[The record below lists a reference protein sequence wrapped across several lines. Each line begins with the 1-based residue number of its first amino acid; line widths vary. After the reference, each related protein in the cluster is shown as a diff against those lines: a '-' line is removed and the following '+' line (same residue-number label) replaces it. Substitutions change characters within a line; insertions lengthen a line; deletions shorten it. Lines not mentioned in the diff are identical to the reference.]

1 MSLNSQ
7 SGCCMCGPFV
17 STDLIFLR
25 VGVLLYFSNGG
36 FLYTLI
42 NGVNFKPTEFYYSII
57 DSEIVIS
64 CLHCTVF
71 LLALSPFGLSLNTMF
86 YPLFAEKKKKKKKV
100 SE

>member
-25 VGVLLYFSNGG
+25 VGVLLYFSNDG

-71 LLALSPFGLSLNTMF
+71 LLALSPLELLLKYHVLPLSLQN
-86 YPLFAEKKKKKKKV
+86 
-100 SE
+100 

>member
-17 STDLIFLR
+17 LTDLIFLR

-42 NGVNFKPTEFYYSII
+42 NGVNFKPIEFYYSII

-64 CLHCTVF
+64 SLHCTVF
-71 LLALSPFGLSLNTMF
+71 L
-86 YPLFAEKKKKKKKV
+86 
-100 SE
+100 